1 MINIFHTSLLMIAL
15 FCLSSIM
22 IKELIETK
30 NTIKKIRNQKKNF
43 EIKYEKLLVET
54 KDTKL
59 IFNYFLETKKKLSDD
74 LHNIMLGLALGDD
87 YFAKL
92 YLKELKLDRD
102 KIEKRIEKKT
112 GCRCSERRWVSK

>member
-1 MINIFHTSLLMIAL
+1 MIAL